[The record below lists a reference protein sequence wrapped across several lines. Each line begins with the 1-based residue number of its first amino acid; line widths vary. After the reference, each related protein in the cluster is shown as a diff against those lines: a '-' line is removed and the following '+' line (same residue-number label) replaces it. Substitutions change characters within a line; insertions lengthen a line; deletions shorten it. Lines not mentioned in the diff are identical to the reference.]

1 MTICNPSL
9 PTKAI
14 PTCVE
19 FIEVG
24 DVTPNTA
31 VAVYLKDIS
40 TGLLIVFQE
49 TSNATG
55 RVIVD
60 ISNYDFT
67 DKHAYD
73 LWITPANQ
81 PIEDYM
87 DITVSGSIASTQFVQ
102 VKFMPVIEGDSM
114 FNMSIITLQAE

>member
-31 VAVYLKDIS
+31 VAVYMKDIT
-40 TGLLIVFQE
+40 TGLLLTFQE
-49 TSNATG
+49 MSNASG
-55 RVIVD
+55 RVVID
-60 ISNYDFT
+60 ISQYDFT

-73 LWITPANQ
+73 LWITPASQ

-87 DITVSGSIASTQFVQ
+87 DITVSGASAPTQLVQ
-102 VKFMPVIEGDSM
+102 VKFMPVVEGNQM
-114 FNMSIITLQAE
+114 FNISIITLQAE

>member
-1 MTICNPSL
+1 MAICNPSL

-19 FIEVG
+19 YIEVG
-24 DVTPNTA
+24 DITPNTS
-31 VAVYLKDIS
+31 VMVYLKDI
-40 TGLLIVFQE
+40 TTNLLIGFQE
-49 TSNATG
+49 TSNASG
-55 RVIVD
+55 RVVLD

-73 LWITPANQ
+73 LWIAPAGE

-87 DITVSGSIASTQFVQ
+87 DITVSGASDPAQIVS
-102 VKFMPVIEGDSM
+102 VRFMPVIEGGQM
-114 FNMSIITLQAE
+114 FNMSIVTLQAE